1 MAEQRRE
8 KISFKATQS
17 VPKPVEVKFYTKTGD
32 RVSFSAVKDVPK
44 TIKVE
49 FYAKKKK

>member
-1 MAEQRRE
+1 MPKHSRE
-8 KISFKATQS
+8 KISFKATRS
-17 VPKPVEVKFYTKTGD
+17 VPKPVEVKFYKKSGEK
-32 RVSFSAVKDVPK
+32 VSFTATKDVPK

>member
-1 MAEQRRE
+1 MPKHYRE

-17 VPKPVEVKFYTKTGD
+17 VPKPVEVKFYTKSGEK
-32 RVSFSAVKDVPK
+32 VSFTATKDIPK

-49 FYAKKKK
+49 FYAKKKR